1 MTKKLGII
9 LITLVLLT
17 IMAGC
22 SDLQEEAEPEV
33 VWDTLPTE
41 EQGIEVT
48 VSEAAKEQMEADWE
62 EKSSRSLFMLIPGS
76 S

>member
-9 LITLVLLT
+9 LITLILLT
-17 IMAGC
+17 ITAGC
-22 SDLQEEAEPEV
+22 SDLQEKEPEV

-48 VSEAAKEQMEADWE
+48 VSEAAKEQMEVDWE
-62 EKSSRSLFMLIPGS
+62 EKSSTSLFMLIPGS